1 MIFLSGIGTIAVIV
15 ASVIVVV
22 LILLGVSY
30 VKAPPNTAFIITGP
44 FKQRVLIGKAGLRFP
59 GLERVDK
66 IPLSLIQV
74 DIKTASAVPTKE
86 FINIFVD
93 GVANIKIDSS
103 PDALAKAS
111 QIFFL
116 NC

>member
-1 MIFLSGIGTIAVIV
+1 MFLAQVGGIV
-15 ASVIVVV
+15 ATIIIIVVLV
-22 LILLGVSY
+22 LVLVGVSY

-44 FKQRVLIGKAGLRFP
+44 FKQRTLIGRAGFRIP

-86 FINIFVD
+86 FINIFHNN
-93 GVANIKIDSS
+93 NIKIQKQSS
-103 PDALAKAS
+103 S
-111 QIFFL
+111 F
-116 NC
+116 